1 MNFRKLPFWDCCDSW
16 EVLHPALGPQ
26 KRKLSNTF
34 VLTDFSSGP
43 QFTEKPA
50 YRPSLELDQWDKEER
65 SYLYLISCVFV
76 TNGKR
81 HGECSV
87 AASFHTALCSSITLT
102 SKTLLRSFYQRHLLE
117 SLFGGKKAN
126 NVFCQAA
133 KQPVKDTAF
142 WLHYLK
148 ERGNWILTTILN
160 PSPRG
165 RIIKELSITLVITVY
180 LDNGKIKNWVV
191 HQKWLIIFIRACN
204 TWFVNTERGLVGM
217 FLRFGPR
224 CSSNGLGNRG
234 VSLDL
239 LLLLVSSNKASG
251 L

>member
-1 MNFRKLPFWDCCDSW
+1 MGRGTANAAWLLHFTLLYVPVSLLPPKLCWD
-16 EVLHPALGPQ
+16 L
-26 KRKLSNTF
+26 F
-34 VLTDFSSGP
+34 
-43 QFTEKPA
+43 
-50 YRPSLELDQWDKEER
+50 
-65 SYLYLISCVFV
+65 
-76 TNGKR
+76 TNGTCWK
-81 HGECSV
+81 
-87 AASFHTALCSSITLT
+87 AF
-102 SKTLLRSFYQRHLLE
+102 
-117 SLFGGKKAN
+117 FGGKKAN

-165 RIIKELSITLVITVY
+165 RIIKELGITLVITVY

-191 HQKWLIIFIRACN
+191 HQKWFIIFIRACN

-239 LLLLVSSNKASG
+239 LLLLASSNKASE